1 MCNPKK
7 MKDVRRRNSPAF
19 KFMYGSSSSSSKQE
33 AVFTRASE
41 LNHTRT
47 EQQLTDCKKKT
58 NEGVSDR
65 SFSLISLPSYSKQK
79 QSVLHTRSLLLRSSV
94 YVQSDCLLLREYLY
108 IFLSFFPHSFYTKR
122 YFCVILTYPPS
133 YLCDCR
139 YISYRTV
146 APGIFRKLI

>member
-1 MCNPKK
+1 MCNPKN

-19 KFMYGSSSSSSKQE
+19 KFMYGSSSSKQE

-122 YFCVILTYPPS
+122 YFVWFSRIHPLT
-133 YLCDCR
+133 CAVAGT
-139 YISYRTV
+139 YRTV